1 LAFVA
6 AAAGFGADGVGGGV
20 AGGVVK
26 PAGEEDGRL
35 EAAGALGEEEEDGLG
50 GVVGEVGVAAGLA
63 EAGVVDEVGVAVDE
77 GGKGAWSARW
87 A

>member
-1 LAFVA
+1 VA

-20 AGGVVK
+20 SGGVVE
-26 PAGEEDGRL
+26 PAGQEDGRL
-35 EAAGALGEEEEDGLG
+35 EAAGAPGEEEEDGLG